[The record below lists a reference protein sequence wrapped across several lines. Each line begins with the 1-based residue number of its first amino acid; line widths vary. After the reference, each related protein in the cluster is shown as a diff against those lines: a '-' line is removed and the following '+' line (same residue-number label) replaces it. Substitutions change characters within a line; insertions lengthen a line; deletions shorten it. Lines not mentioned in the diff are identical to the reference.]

1 MMREEG
7 WDHPRTT
14 DPSDVMVM
22 TGGKTEIYNT
32 LVIIGEGGLPDT
44 TQIRGG
50 GGRGG
55 RAENQCLWSGELLYT
70 VCVSITAHGAENTV
84 HEVKFPH

>member
-1 MMREEG
+1 
-7 WDHPRTT
+7 
-14 DPSDVMVM
+14 VMVM

-50 GGRGG
+50 RGG
-55 RAENQCLWSGELLYT
+55 GPES
-70 VCVSITAHGAENTV
+70 VSMEWRITV
-84 HEVKFPH
+84 HCLCPCEHYCAWNGEYFTKEIK